1 MKYLRYY
8 FLTIFVVLLLMNE
21 LSTIGVFIFIGLL
34 GYFFRKEIKE
44 FLKGI
49 KK

>member
-8 FLTIFVVLLLMNE
+8 FLGIFIVLLLTNE
-21 LSTIGVFIFIGLL
+21 LSTIGILIFGGLL

>member
-1 MKYLRYY
+1 MKYLKYY
-8 FLTIFVVLLLMNE
+8 FLTIFIVLLLMNE
-21 LSTIGVFIFIGLL
+21 LNIIGILALGGLL

-44 FLKGI
+44 FLKGV

>member
-8 FLTIFVVLLLMNE
+8 FLGVFVALLLTNE
-21 LSTIGVFIFIGLL
+21 LSTIGIFIFGGLL

>member
-8 FLTIFVVLLLMNE
+8 FLGIFIVLLLMNE
-21 LSTIGVFIFIGLL
+21 LNIIGIFIFGGLL